1 MFELAA
7 IVAAMCATSQ
17 DNKNKGQAR
26 QKLMQKIEH
35 LVRWNLRFIQGFFD
49 EIMSKKMWRMEWVNY
64 IEAYATNLL
73 MLSNQFPAPTIEEYF
88 IDTPQG
94 LKGLYQ

>member
-1 MFELAA
+1 
-7 IVAAMCATSQ
+7 
-17 DNKNKGQAR
+17 
-26 QKLMQKIEH
+26 
-35 LVRWNLRFIQGFFD
+35 
-49 EIMSKKMWRMEWVNY
+49 MWRMEWVNY

-73 MLSNQFPAPTIEEYF
+73 ILSNQFPAPTIEEYF